1 MPMNPNAAKWDDLK
15 MFLEVARHGSVHAA
29 ARKLKLDHSTVCR
42 RIGRLESLLAVKLF
56 DRSRK
61 GIAVRRE
68 AQGLLKHIEQ
78 MDRHAGSLEDAFAR
92 SKNGQTQVVRIATM
106 EGIASG
112 YLARRLP
119 ALQQFGPG
127 VKIELV
133 SIPQAVD
140 LTRKEADV
148 FLSFF
153 NPDARGLKSALFG
166 TFSLFL
172 YCSKEYLRRYGTPRK
187 REDLDAHVFV
197 GYIDDLLAINA
208 VRWLDEVVTAPVMS
222 FHSNSVFAQCN
233 AAVSGLGIT
242 LLPTFVGEGVTGL
255 QRVLSDEV
263 SVQRDVWVS
272 VRTEQSHL
280 SRIKAVIRFLK
291 YIFAHDVEFLSGAV
305 DELCSLKALAI
316 TNSRSPTRQISRAQH
331 PTA

>member
-1 MPMNPNAAKWDDLK
+1 MNPNAAKWDDLK
-15 MFLEVARHGSVHAA
+15 MFLEVARQGSVHAA
-29 ARKLKLDHSTVCR
+29 AKRLRLDHSTVCR

-61 GIAVRRE
+61 GIAVRSE

-78 MDRHAGSLEDAFAR
+78 MDRHAGHLEDAFLR
-92 SKNGQTQVVRIATM
+92 GKSTTTQVVRIATM

-119 ALQQFGPG
+119 ALAQFGPN

-140 LTRKEADV
+140 LSRKEADV

-153 NPDARGLKSALFG
+153 NPDARGLKSTLFG

-172 YCSKEYLRRYGTPRK
+172 YCSKDYLRRHGAPRT

-197 GYIDDLLAINA
+197 GYIDDLLTINA
-208 VRWLDEVVTAPVMS
+208 VRWLDEVVTAPDMS

-233 AAVSGLGIT
+233 AAVSGLGIA
-242 LLPTFVGEGVTGL
+242 LLPTFVGEGVAGL
-255 QRVLSDEV
+255 QRILPENV
-263 SVQRDVWVS
+263 SVQREVWVS

-280 SRIKAVIRFLK
+280 SRIKAATQFLK
-291 YIFAHDVEFLSGAV
+291 HIFAHDVDFLLGKTSR
-305 DELCSLKALAI
+305 LPAL
-316 TNSRSPTRQISRAQH
+316 
-331 PTA
+331 

>member
-1 MPMNPNAAKWDDLK
+1 MNPNAAKWDDLK

-29 ARKLKLDHSTVCR
+29 AKRLRLDHSTVCR

-61 GIAVRRE
+61 GIAVRSE

-78 MDRHAGSLEDAFAR
+78 MDRHAGHLEDAFLR
-92 SKNGQTQVVRIATM
+92 GKSTTTQVVRIATM

-119 ALQQFGPG
+119 ALAQFGPN

-140 LTRKEADV
+140 LSRKEADV

-153 NPDARGLKSALFG
+153 NPDARGLKSKLFG

-172 YCSKEYLRRYGTPRK
+172 YCSKDYLRRHGAPRI

-197 GYIDDLLAINA
+197 GYIDDLLTINA
-208 VRWLDEVVTAPVMS
+208 VRWLDEVVTAPDVS

-233 AAVSGLGIT
+233 AAVSGLGIA
-242 LLPTFVGEGVTGL
+242 LLPTFVGEGVAGL
-255 QRVLSDEV
+255 QRILLENV
-263 SVQRDVWVS
+263 SVQREVWVS

-280 SRIKAVIRFLK
+280 SRIKAATQFLK
-291 YIFAHDVEFLSGAV
+291 HIFAHDVDFLLGKTSR
-305 DELCSLKALAI
+305 LPAL
-316 TNSRSPTRQISRAQH
+316 
-331 PTA
+331 

>member
-1 MPMNPNAAKWDDLK
+1 MNPNASKWDDLK

-29 ARKLKLDHSTVCR
+29 AKRLRLDHSTVCR

-61 GIAVRRE
+61 GIAVRSE

-78 MDRHAGSLEDAFAR
+78 MDRHAGHLEDAFLR
-92 SKNGQTQVVRIATM
+92 GKSTTTQVVRIATM

-119 ALQQFGPG
+119 ALAQFGPN

-140 LTRKEADV
+140 LSRKEADV

-153 NPDARGLKSALFG
+153 NPDARGLKSTLFG

-172 YCSKEYLRRYGTPRK
+172 YCSKDYLRRHGAPRT

-197 GYIDDLLAINA
+197 GYIDDLLTINA
-208 VRWLDEVVTAPVMS
+208 VRWLDEVVTAPDVS

-233 AAVSGLGIT
+233 AAVSGLGIA
-242 LLPTFVGEGVTGL
+242 LLPTFVGEGVAGL
-255 QRVLSDEV
+255 QRILPENV
-263 SVQRDVWVS
+263 SVQREVWVS

-280 SRIKAVIRFLK
+280 SRIKAATQFLK
-291 YIFAHDVEFLSGAV
+291 HIFAHDVDFLLGKTSR
-305 DELCSLKALAI
+305 LPAL
-316 TNSRSPTRQISRAQH
+316 
-331 PTA
+331 

>member
-1 MPMNPNAAKWDDLK
+1 MNPNAAKWDDLK

-29 ARKLKLDHSTVCR
+29 AKRLRLDHSTVCR

-61 GIAVRRE
+61 GIAVRSE

-78 MDRHAGSLEDAFAR
+78 MDRHAGHLEDAFVR
-92 SKNGQTQVVRIATM
+92 GKSTTTQVVRIATM

-112 YLARRLP
+112 YVARRLP
-119 ALQQFGPG
+119 ALAQFGPN

-140 LTRKEADV
+140 LSRKEADV

-153 NPDARGLKSALFG
+153 NPDARGLKSTLFG

-172 YCSKEYLRRYGTPRK
+172 YCSKDYLRRHGAPRT

-197 GYIDDLLAINA
+197 GYIDDLLTINA
-208 VRWLDEVVTAPVMS
+208 VRWLDEVVTAPDVS

-233 AAVSGLGIT
+233 AAVSGLGIA
-242 LLPTFVGEGVTGL
+242 LLPTFVGEGVAGL
-255 QRVLSDEV
+255 QRILPENV
-263 SVQRDVWVS
+263 SVQREVWVS

-280 SRIKAVIRFLK
+280 SRIKAATQFLK
-291 YIFAHDVEFLSGAV
+291 HIFAHDVDFLLG
-305 DELCSLKALAI
+305 K
-316 TNSRSPTRQISRAQH
+316 ISRLPAL
-331 PTA
+331 

>member
-1 MPMNPNAAKWDDLK
+1 MNPNAARWDDLK
-15 MFLEVARHGSVHAA
+15 MFLEVARQGSVHAA
-29 ARKLKLDHSTVCR
+29 AKRLRLDHSTVCR
-42 RIGRLESLLAVKLF
+42 RIGRLELLLAVKLF

-61 GIAVRRE
+61 GIAVRSE

-78 MDRHAGSLEDAFAR
+78 MDRHAGHLEDAFVR
-92 SKNGQTQVVRIATM
+92 GESTTTQVVRIATM

-119 ALQQFGPG
+119 ALEQFGPG

-140 LTRKEADV
+140 LNRKEADV

-172 YCSKEYLRRYGTPRK
+172 YCSKDYLRRHRTPRT
-187 REDLDAHVFV
+187 REDLDGHVFV
-197 GYIDDLLAINA
+197 GYIDELLAINA
-208 VRWLDEVVTAPVMS
+208 VRWLDEVVTAPTMS

-233 AAVSGLGIT
+233 AAVSGLGIA
-242 LLPTFVGEGVTGL
+242 LLPTFVGEGVSGL
-255 QRVLSDEV
+255 QRILPDKVT
-263 SVQRDVWVS
+263 VQRDVWVS

-280 SRIKAVIRFLK
+280 SRIKAATQFLK
-291 YIFAHDVEFLSGAV
+291 HIFARDVDFLLGKTSR
-305 DELCSLKALAI
+305 LPAL
-316 TNSRSPTRQISRAQH
+316 
-331 PTA
+331 